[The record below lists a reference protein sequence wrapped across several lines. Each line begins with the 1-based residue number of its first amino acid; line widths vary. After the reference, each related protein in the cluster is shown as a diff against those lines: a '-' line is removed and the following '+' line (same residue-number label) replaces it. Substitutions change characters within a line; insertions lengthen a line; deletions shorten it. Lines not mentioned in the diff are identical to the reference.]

1 MEIMLNDPD
10 QIAIIEPGKSTGPV
24 ASDHRSL
31 RLEAKMTR
39 LEAELRALKQQV
51 ARSGRSG
58 AAGTTGSNAMGNMLQ
73 IELKTL
79 QQQVHGLNRQVRDLE
94 DMVDHL
100 AQRRGR

>member
-1 MEIMLNDPD
+1 MRVRCFVGLLLVKD
-10 QIAIIEPGKSTGPV
+10 
-24 ASDHRSL
+24 
-31 RLEAKMTR
+31 
-39 LEAELRALKQQV
+39 LKQQV
-51 ARSGRSG
+51 ARSERSG
-58 AAGTTGSNAMGNMLQ
+58 VAGSNAMGNMLQ